1 MSSPSKGG
9 LPRVEPDAGEAR
21 LVTRA
26 RAGDRAAFGE
36 LVVLHQERVWALAW
50 RLTRGHRE
58 RAEDLAQEAFLR
70 ALNSIES
77 FRGEAAFATWMHRIV
92 VNLHINRDST
102 LAARHERRARSI
114 GAERGDDAPPQV
126 DPPTPLPRPDVQ
138 AMGAEEL
145 ALLRAAF
152 DELDE
157 ARRIIVVLRD
167 VEGRSYEEIAEQL
180 SIPIGTVR
188 SRLARAREELARK
201 LGGSGFGGPELRGPG
216 SRGKEA

>member
-9 LPRVEPDAGEAR
+9 LPRIEPDADEAR
-21 LVTRA
+21 LVTSA

-36 LVVLHQERVWALAW
+36 LVRLHQENVWALAW

-70 ALNSIES
+70 ALNAIES
-77 FRGEAAFATWMHRIV
+77 FRGDAAFSTWMHRIV
-92 VNLHINRDST
+92 VNLHINRNAT

-114 GAERGDDAPPQV
+114 GPERGDDGPPQV
-126 DPPTPLPRPDVQ
+126 DPPAPLPRPEAQ
-138 AMGAEEL
+138 AIGSEEL
-145 ALLRAAF
+145 ELLRAAF

-157 ARRIIVVLRD
+157 PRRIIVLLRD
-167 VEGRSYEEIAEQL
+167 VEGRSYEEIAAEL

-188 SRLARAREELARK
+188 SRLARAREELARR
-201 LGGSGFGGPELRGPG
+201 LGGCGFGGPDF
-216 SRGKEA
+216 RGKEA